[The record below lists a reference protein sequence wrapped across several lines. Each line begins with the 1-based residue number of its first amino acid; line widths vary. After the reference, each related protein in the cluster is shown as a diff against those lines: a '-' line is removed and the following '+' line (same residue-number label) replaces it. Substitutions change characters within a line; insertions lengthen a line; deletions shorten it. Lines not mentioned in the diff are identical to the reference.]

1 MRTWGSILAI
11 VGLGILVG
19 GMLFFG
25 AVMAP
30 LVFTHLPLPEAG
42 AFIRAAFP
50 WYYGFTLASAALA
63 ALGFLLQHRL
73 RAAAVPG
80 RGDSHHRMVTALA
93 AAKDGRTEGGE
104 RFRRVQL
111 LAQYIR
117 LAKRRGTSRGA
128 ATADPHS
135 CGQKPRLA
143 ASALPG

>member
-1 MRTWGSILAI
+1 MRAWGSILAV

-63 ALGFLLQHRL
+63 LLGLLLQRRL

-80 RGDSHHRMVTALA
+80 AVILITAWSLLWLLPKMDALKAANDSAGFSFWHNVSVWLNGGALFAALLLLIRTAA
-93 AAKDGRTEGGE
+93 VKNRD
-104 RFRRVQL
+104 
-111 LAQYIR
+111 
-117 LAKRRGTSRGA
+117 
-128 ATADPHS
+128 
-135 CGQKPRLA
+135 
-143 ASALPG
+143 